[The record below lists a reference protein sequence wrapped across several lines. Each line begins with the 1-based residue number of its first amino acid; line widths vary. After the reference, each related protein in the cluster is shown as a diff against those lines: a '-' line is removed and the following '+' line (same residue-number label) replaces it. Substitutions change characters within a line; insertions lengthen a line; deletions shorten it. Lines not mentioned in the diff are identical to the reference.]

1 MRMLY
6 SFIGMGALAGTTITA
21 SLINNVFDPQLVHQQ
36 PLATAFLTKA
46 ILRGRLAHAYL
57 FTGCSVDDNMVLAKG
72 LAAFLNCTK
81 KDALPAGQEELSQN
95 QLSCNLRLSGREV
108 ADVLSTYCQNC
119 RWILADKHPQALLV
133 LGSEGSK
140 SGRIAVEKT
149 RQLTEE
155 LAKESQYMR
164 VVLIEDACQDVFHR
178 PAANAILKTIESPR
192 SAVVFMLFA
201 RRAEEVLPT
210 VVSRCQVVPLLSAGK
225 HLIYLGD
232 ERQMPGTGPVTA
244 TLAPETQGSES
255 ALASNSWVHAI
266 TDKISALN
274 KKTASLTFLDLAKE
288 LQDLAADGVEPES
301 LIDVLIASEVAK
313 FRAGAPGS
321 ARISKYLQ
329 MLVLLAEDA
338 KLQID
343 QYVAIKPALESFCLA
358 WWQLKNEHGLW

>member
-1 MRMLY
+1 
-6 SFIGMGALAGTTITA
+6 MGSGDLTGTSVMA

-46 ILRGRLAHAYL
+46 ILKGRLAHAYL
-57 FTGCSVDDNMVLAKG
+57 FTGRSGDDNMALAKG

-81 KDALPAGQEELSQN
+81 KEALPAGQDELSQN

-108 ADVLSTYCQNC
+108 EAVLSVYCQNC
-119 RWILADKHPQALLV
+119 RWILDDKHPQALLI

-201 RRAEEVLPT
+201 RRPEEVLPT
-210 VVSRCQVVPLLSAGK
+210 VVSRCQVVPLLSPRR
-225 HLIYLGD
+225 HLISLGGGS
-232 ERQMPGTGPVTA
+232 RKPSAGRLNATPAQGTEASDPSSA
-244 TLAPETQGSES
+244 T
-255 ALASNSWVHAI
+255 NSWAPAI
-266 TDKISALN
+266 TDKICALT
-274 KKTASLTFLDLAKE
+274 KKTASLAFLDLAKE
-288 LQDLAADGVEPES
+288 LQDLVADGVEPAS
-301 LIDVLIASEVAK
+301 IIDVLIASEVAK
-313 FRAGAPGS
+313 FGSEAPGS
-321 ARISKYLQ
+321 TRISKYLQ
-329 MLVLLAEDA
+329 ALVLLAEDA

-358 WWQLKNEHGLW
+358 WWQLKNAHGLW

>member
-1 MRMLY
+1 
-6 SFIGMGALAGTTITA
+6 
-21 SLINNVFDPQLVHQQ
+21 
-36 PLATAFLTKA
+36 LATAFLTKA
-46 ILRGRLAHAYL
+46 ILKGRLAHAYL
-57 FTGCSVDDNMVLAKG
+57 FTGRPSDDNMALAKG

-81 KDALPAGQEELSQN
+81 KEALPASQDELSQN

-119 RWILADKHPQALLV
+119 RWILADKHPQAMLV

-164 VVLIEDACQDVFHR
+164 VVFIDDACQDVFHR

-201 RRAEEVLPT
+201 SRPEEVLPT
-210 VVSRCQVVPLLSAGK
+210 VVSRCQVVPLLNTHR
-225 HLIYLGD
+225 HLNFLGAS
-232 ERQMPGTGPVTA
+232 QKPGRVKAMAASEIEASDSGLA
-244 TLAPETQGSES
+244 TS
-255 ALASNSWVHAI
+255 SWADPI
-266 TDKISALN
+266 TDKIRALN

-301 LIDVLIASEVAK
+301 IIDVLIASEVAK
-313 FRAGAPGS
+313 FSSEAPGS
-321 ARISKYLQ
+321 ARVSKYLQ
-329 MLVLLAEDA
+329 GLVLLAEDA

-343 QYVAIKPALESFCLA
+343 QYVAMKPALESFCLA